1 VSQSPAREA
10 ALERDLGGWT
20 KRLLLG
26 RALASHKA
34 EHQLLPKILALPVFA
49 SDQLSSVA
57 YATEEMLLVLLLAG
71 ASGRGLLTPLSV
83 GVGVLLVVVIV
94 SYRQTVREYPQGGGS
109 YIVARQNL
117 GLIPGLTAGAAIQIS
132 YVLTVAVSVTAGAI
146 AVTSA
151 LPSLAP
157 FKLPMAIAFIAMI
170 TLANLRGAKE
180 AGRLFAIPTYGFVVV
195 VGATLSWGAWLCAS
209 GGCPRAA
216 PTDLPLETVSG
227 LSALLVL
234 RAFSSGATALTGVE
248 AIADGVQAFRRP
260 QPKNAASTLLLMGL
274 MSIPMFLGISVLASA
289 LEVRTNEH
297 IAASKSVLAQ
307 IGETVFGDGPLFLVL
322 QVFTALILILAANT
336 AYQDFPRLASILARD
351 GFMPSQFR
359 NRGDRL
365 VFSNGIAVLAGLAI
379 LLVWIFDA
387 DLSRLIQL
395 YVVGVFIALTL
406 SQAGMVRRWWH
417 RRTAGWQVKAAI
429 NVIGATTTG
438 VVFAIVVATRFS
450 LGAWMVIAALPI
462 VVGQFLLVAHHYRSV
477 AKVLDMVAPADAPA
491 ANSEFVF
498 LVPDLGPATRDGI
511 AYLRAIRPESVTAL
525 YIGAAPGFELAA
537 AEWSLVA
544 PRLGEL
550 RRLHDGDRHLV
561 RALRSFV
568 RGRSR
573 PADGFLTL
581 IVPENAGDR
590 SLLQQI
596 VHNRRLF
603 LLKTSMLFEPGVV
616 VTDVPLLPQE
626 QVSKSGRPV
635 EPERSFVIVP
645 ISNVSYATA
654 RAVAYA
660 KSLHAVGVEALFL
673 VTDNA
678 EIHGVADAWIER
690 GFDVPLVMVEAPFRD
705 LGTPLLEEIHKLT
718 DRGDTI
724 VTVVLPEVVPL
735 RWWQSLLHGQTA
747 LYFKRLL
754 LFEPHVVVTSVPF
767 HLRSPEVPEGS
778 APIKR

>member
-1 VSQSPAREA
+1 
-10 ALERDLGGWT
+10 
-20 KRLLLG
+20 
-26 RALASHKA
+26 
-34 EHQLLPKILALPVFA
+34 
-49 SDQLSSVA
+49 
-57 YATEEMLLVLLLAG
+57 
-71 ASGRGLLTPLSV
+71 
-83 GVGVLLVVVIV
+83 
-94 SYRQTVREYPQGGGS
+94 
-109 YIVARQNL
+109 
-117 GLIPGLTAGAAIQIS
+117 
-132 YVLTVAVSVTAGAI
+132 
-146 AVTSA
+146 
-151 LPSLAP
+151 
-157 FKLPMAIAFIAMI
+157 
-170 TLANLRGAKE
+170 
-180 AGRLFAIPTYGFVVV
+180 
-195 VGATLSWGAWLCAS
+195 
-209 GGCPRAA
+209 
-216 PTDLPLETVSG
+216 
-227 LSALLVL
+227 
-234 RAFSSGATALTGVE
+234 
-248 AIADGVQAFRRP
+248 
-260 QPKNAASTLLLMGL
+260 
-274 MSIPMFLGISVLASA
+274 
-289 LEVRTNEH
+289 
-297 IAASKSVLAQ
+297 
-307 IGETVFGDGPLFLVL
+307 
-322 QVFTALILILAANT
+322 
-336 AYQDFPRLASILARD
+336 
-351 GFMPSQFR
+351 
-359 NRGDRL
+359 
-365 VFSNGIAVLAGLAI
+365 
-379 LLVWIFDA
+379 
-387 DLSRLIQL
+387 
-395 YVVGVFIALTL
+395 
-406 SQAGMVRRWWH
+406 
-417 RRTAGWQVKAAI
+417 
-429 NVIGATTTG
+429 
-438 VVFAIVVATRFS
+438 
-450 LGAWMVIAALPI
+450 
-462 VVGQFLLVAHHYRSV
+462 
-477 AKVLDMVAPADAPA
+477 
-491 ANSEFVF
+491 

-590 SLLQQI
+590 SLVQQI

-718 DRGDTI
+718 GRGDTI

>member
-1 VSQSPAREA
+1 VQRSPARDR
-10 ALERDLGGWT
+10 ALDRDLGGWT

-34 EHQLLPKILALPVFA
+34 EHQLLPKLLALPVFA

-57 YATEEMLLVLLLAG
+57 YATEEMLLVLVLVG
-71 ASGRGLLTPLSV
+71 ASNLSLLSPLSV
-83 GVGVLLVVVIV
+83 GVALLLVIVIV

-117 GLIPGLTAGAAIQIS
+117 GLMPGLIAAGAIQIS

-151 LPSLAP
+151 APSIAA
-157 FKLPMAIAFIAMI
+157 FKLPMAIAFIALI

-195 VGATLSWGAWLCAS
+195 VGVTLLWGTWLCVS
-209 GGCPRAA
+209 DTCPRAA
-216 PTDLPLETVSG
+216 TADLPLEAVSG
-227 LSALLVL
+227 LSVLLIL

-260 QPKNAASTLLLMGL
+260 QSKNAASTLLLMGS

-289 LEVRTNEH
+289 IGVRTNEH
-297 IAASKSVLAQ
+297 IAATTSVLAQ
-307 IGETVFGDGPLFLVL
+307 IGETVFGDGVMFLVL
-322 QVFTALILILAANT
+322 QVFTAFILILAANT

-365 VFSNGIAVLAGLAI
+365 VFSNGIAVLAGLAA
-379 LLVWIFDA
+379 LLVWVFDA
-387 DLSRLIQL
+387 DLSKLIQL

-417 RRTAGWQVKAAI
+417 RRTDGWQLKAAV
-429 NVIGATTTG
+429 NVVGATTTAM
-438 VVFAIVVATRFS
+438 VFAIVVATRFS

-462 VVGQFLLVAHHYRSV
+462 VVGQFLLVSRHYRSV
-477 AKVLDMVAPADAPA
+477 ARALDIVAPADTA
-491 ANSEFVF
+491 AAESKLIF

-511 AYLRAIRPESVTAL
+511 AYLRAIRPEHVTAL
-525 YIGAAPGFELAA
+525 YVGPDRSFDLAA
-537 AEWSLVA
+537 ADWALSA

-550 RRLHDGDRHLV
+550 ERLPGAEQHLV
-561 RALRSFV
+561 RAVRSFI
-568 RGRSR
+568 RARSR
-573 PADGFLTL
+573 PTDGFLTVV
-581 IVPENAGDR
+581 VPENAQDR
-590 SLLQQI
+590 SLTQQI
-596 VHNRRLF
+596 MHNRRFF

-626 QVSKSGRPV
+626 RVTSSGRPL

-645 ISNVSYATA
+645 VSNASYATA

-660 KSLHAVGVEALFL
+660 RSLHAVGVEALFL
-673 VTDNA
+673 VTDNG
-678 EIHGVADAWIER
+678 EIEGVVENWIER
-690 GFDVPLVMVEAPFRD
+690 GFEVPLVMVEAPFRD
-705 LGTPLLEEIHKLT
+705 LGKPLLEEIHKHT
-718 DRGDTI
+718 SRGDTI
-724 VTVVLPEVVPL
+724 VTVVLPEVVPP
-735 RWWQSLLHGQTA
+735 RWWQTLLHGQTA
-747 LYFKRLL
+747 LYFKRML
-754 LFEPHVVVTSVPF
+754 LFEPHVVVTSVPL
-767 HLRSPEVPEGS
+767 HLRSPEVPGGS
-778 APIKR
+778 ETVRR